1 MAGACPIDP
10 AAAIVQT
17 DEPRPDCENGTR
29 VRARVAWQPPE
40 VRPDGDGVRH
50 GFVMTTRA
58 IVSRR
63 DQ

>member
-50 GFVMTTRA
+50 DDARHC
-58 IVSRR
+58 
-63 DQ
+63 